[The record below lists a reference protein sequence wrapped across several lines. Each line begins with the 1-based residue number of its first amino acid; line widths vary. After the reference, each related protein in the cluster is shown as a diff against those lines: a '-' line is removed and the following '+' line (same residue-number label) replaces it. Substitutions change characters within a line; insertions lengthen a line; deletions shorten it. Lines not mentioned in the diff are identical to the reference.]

1 MKCEW
6 KQQSMLYRTSRLE
19 QNRPESCNLLEL
31 KIICTIIFHCPLKK
45 ISFLL
50 SFGVWILGVQ
60 SQNLILT
67 LSGYLLRQ
75 APIVLERSLHTSGI
89 VADYSLKVMCLS
101 WSVCCHASVNTRVQ
115 RVSSCIF
122 VHMLI
127 GVGGSHTCEGND
139 KSAWQAKIVFLEV
152 SSYSVYLSN
161 NALHAC
167 AYSMKLLEG
176 DFLANT
182 NKLEYF
188 REVFSGHS
196 QHNCFMSL
204 IVLNR

>member
-1 MKCEW
+1 M
-6 KQQSMLYRTSRLE
+6 T
-19 QNRPESCNLLEL
+19 
-31 KIICTIIFHCPLKK
+31 IFHCRLK
-45 ISFLL
+45 ICFLL

-60 SQNLILT
+60 SYNLILT

-115 RVSSCIF
+115 RVSSCFF

-127 GVGGSHTCEGND
+127 GAGGSHTCEGND
-139 KSAWQAKIVFLEV
+139 KSAWKAKQFLF
-152 SSYSVYLSN
+152 LRIHPILHITLN
-161 NALHAC
+161 NVLHAC
-167 AYSMKLLEG
+167 AFSMKLLEG

-204 IVLNR
+204 IALNR